1 MKSDIEGLD
10 PALMATAGDDDAGR
24 QLVDIA
30 RVHPYPKGNILF
42 YDGEPADAVFVVL
55 SGRVKISFISEE
67 GREVVLAVIR
77 PGGTVGLL
85 GALAEPARHVGTA
98 IIISDAHLARVSRDA
113 YLAWFDRN
121 AHLHR
126 AVLGDFAGM
135 LAHAYHKIGR
145 QALLPVK
152 QRLLAALVDIAR
164 ADGHSDGSGADG
176 DEVEFVR
183 PTHQELADMIG
194 STRVVVSRILK
205 ELVHEDDA
213 LAETGGKIMR
223 VSLKKIV
230 PPEAMM

>member
-1 MKSDIEGLD
+1 VKSDIERLD
-10 PALMATAGDDDAGR
+10 PALMATAGDADAGR

-98 IIISDAHLARVSRDA
+98 IIISDAHLARISRDA

-126 AVLGDFAGM
+126 AVLGDFARM

-145 QALLPVK
+145 QALYPVK

-164 ADGHSDGSGADG
+164 ADGSGAGG

-205 ELVHEDDA
+205 ELVQEDDA

>member
-1 MKSDIEGLD
+1 MRSDIEGLD
-10 PALMATAGDDDAGR
+10 PALMATAGDADAGR

-98 IIISDAHLARVSRDA
+98 IIISDAHLARISRDA

-126 AVLGDFAGM
+126 AVVGDFARM

-145 QALLPVK
+145 QALFPVK

-164 ADGHSDGSGADG
+164 ADGSGAGG

-205 ELVHEDDA
+205 ELVQEDEA